1 MVVHDLMGKPRDVY
15 IYMYNTLYVYIYM
28 CVCVIEWQWI
38 YPSMGFSSTKWET
51 FQLPCLI
58 TGGKA
63 IKNEEDILNYSV
75 YPDGYWNVIIGLV
88 AALRGSQIR
97 DFTRAFT
104 GYLVG

>member
-1 MVVHDLMGKPRDVY
+1 MCIY
-15 IYMYNTLYVYIYM
+15 IY
-28 CVCVIEWQWI
+28 VCVIEWQWI

-63 IKNEEDILNYSV
+63 IKNEEDILNSV